1 MRRFITMLIA
11 ACTALSLQAQSI
23 LTIEECRNLALEHN
37 RSLMISQEKANIAT
51 ETRKSVFTQFLPN
64 FSANGT
70 YIRNEKNISLLS
82 EDALLPIG
90 TKLSDGS
97 FGFRQDQISNQWVK
111 VSDGVYA
118 PLDSDGVP
126 FDPKV
131 NPEKII
137 WKDYALLPKEAM
149 EFDTKNIYAGTVGF
163 IQPLFLGGKIRELY
177 KMSRSAEA
185 VAKLEN
191 EKAIDDLIVEVDEAY
206 WRVVSIENKTKLAKE
221 YCNLMTKLEGNVK
234 VMIEEGVATKADLL
248 RVMVKKNEA
257 EMILAKA
264 ENGLQ
269 LSKMALNQLCGL
281 EMNKEIILS
290 ESNLETIED
299 VLPINGSIESMINN
313 RFEMKA
319 LAEAKNIAGS
329 SYKIAQSRFMPNLVL
344 SGNYIISNPNVYN
357 GYSNKF
363 AGMYSFG
370 LVLNVP
376 IFHFGDRV
384 HTLKAAKS
392 EMKIAGLQIEEA
404 KEKIELQINQ
414 SKFKIDEAKRKLKI
428 ADKSVEQ
435 ANENLKFANEAFE
448 AGIVSSTDLM
458 TAQTA
463 WLSASSEN
471 IDSKI
476 EVKLCELYLKKAL
489 GKSLEK

>member
-1 MRRFITMLIA
+1 MFIA
-11 ACTALSLQAQSI
+11 DCTVYSLQAQSI
-23 LTIEECRNLALEHN
+23 LSIEECRRLALEHN
-37 RSLMISQEKANIAT
+37 RSLMISQEKAKIAS

-70 YIRNEKNISLLS
+70 YMRNEKNISLLS

-90 TKLSDGS
+90 TKMTDGS
-97 FGFRQDQISNQWVK
+97 FGFRQDQISNQWIK

-118 PLDSDGVP
+118 PLDANGVP

-137 WKDYALLPKEAM
+137 WKNYALLPKEAM
-149 EFDTKNIYAGTVGF
+149 EFDSKNIYAGNVGF

-177 KMSRSAEA
+177 KMSRSAET
-185 VAKLEN
+185 VAKLEE
-191 EKAIDDLIVEVDEAY
+191 EKAADDLIMEVDEAY
-206 WRVVSIENKTKLAKE
+206 WRVVSIENKNKLAKE
-221 YCNLMTKLEGNVK
+221 YCNLMTKLEENVK

-257 EMILAKA
+257 EMILVKA
-264 ENGLQ
+264 ENGLR
-269 LSKMALNQLCGL
+269 LSKMALNQICGL
-281 EMNKEIILS
+281 ELDKEIVLS
-290 ESNLETIED
+290 ESNLD
-299 VLPINGSIESMINN
+299 VIDEVVPVNGSIESMINN
-313 RFEMKA
+313 RFEIKA
-319 LAEAKNIAGS
+319 LTEAKNIAGS

-363 AGMYSFG
+363 SGMYSFG

-376 IFHFGDRV
+376 IFHFGDRI

-392 EMKIAGLQIEEA
+392 EVKIAGLQIEEA
-404 KEKIELQINQ
+404 REKIELQVNQ
-414 SKFKIDEAKRKLKI
+414 SKFKIDEAKRKLKMT
-428 ADKSVEQ
+428 DKSVEQ
-435 ANENLKFANEAFE
+435 ANENLKFANEAFD
-448 AGIVSSTDLM
+448 AGLVSSTDLM

-471 IDSKI
+471 IDTKI